1 MFDWTKIETDEQ
13 IKEVSLLAKEIW
25 NEYSIRFI
33 SQEQIDYMLEKF
45 QSEQA
50 IKGQINF
57 QKYSYYFLEEDGE
70 NFGYFA
76 VQKQKENLFLSKFY
90 IKKEFRGKG
99 YARKAFVNAIIPIA
113 KELEIPKISLTVNK
127 YNFVAIMVYERL
139 GFDRIGA
146 KELNIGNDY
155 VMDDY
160 LYEYI
165 I

>member
-76 VQKQKENLFLSKFY
+76 VQKLKENLFLSKFY